1 MSKCIKKF
9 LESNVYSSNA
19 SSIKED
25 NLHMENNNELLW
37 KLNWNVDL
45 AIKLLKQMKETII
58 EQKVIQDYNAINNN
72 LEALIQEISK

>member
-1 MSKCIKKF
+1 MSNCINKF
-9 LESNVYSSNA
+9 LESNVYSS
-19 SSIKED
+19 KED
-25 NLHMENNNELLW
+25 NAHMENNNELLW